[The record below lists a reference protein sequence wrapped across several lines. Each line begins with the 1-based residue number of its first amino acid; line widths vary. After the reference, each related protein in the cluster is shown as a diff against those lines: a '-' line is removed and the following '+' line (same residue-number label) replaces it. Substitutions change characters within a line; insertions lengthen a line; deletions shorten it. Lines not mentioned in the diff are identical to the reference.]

1 MIHKLTRG
9 AIIAI
14 TAVMLLLPFNMV
26 QAGIPVGTWR
36 LHQAYNDATFSIS
49 AFSRIYV
56 LSDGSI
62 YYYDP
67 SQDGL
72 YLIDKSGGL
81 SDTGIAQMAYCKS
94 EKAIILVYKNGNID
108 LLYSDDTVCNVTDLK
123 NNGAGSIDINEIKI
137 YNSKAYI
144 STSIGLVIF
153 DVKRREIS
161 NTYRFDSGVN
171 TMAIVSD
178 TLFCGTGSGVL
189 YGKTNTNLLD
199 KSNWNTLVNKKFT
212 TLFVF
217 DSQLCGRLSDNTIQ
231 KIDVNSGGVSLISDK
246 TSGVSFLNN
255 GDIALLKDTAAV
267 ICSSLLQQKTY
278 TFNIKVNN
286 IDIIGNDIWVCH
298 AQYGLFHYTETDGTV
313 VCKESGI
320 KPSSPRRNW
329 FNYVTWP
336 QQNRMLAVGG
346 YQNYNGIDYPGTLMM
361 YDNENW
367 YSFED
372 ELQNKTGHNYIN
384 LTEIVQDPLD
394 DSHVFA
400 GSARQGLYEFYN
412 LEFVKLHTWDN
423 SALANIL
430 DENKYDYVSVS
441 TLAYDSKGNLWIA
454 NNEVDTVIRIL
465 DNTGTWHSLYYP
477 EIKSIPTFRQMKFRS
492 DRFLWFNSSRGSN
505 PGPGI
510 ICIDNNNTPFDNRD
524 DRIRFSGPVFTNQDG
539 TTKDIYDIFFMEF
552 DLNGEL
558 WIGTNTGIFVL
569 KEPDNYLSNDSP
581 VFERIKIPRKD
592 GSGLADY
599 LFDGAMTTAI
609 YIDQANR
616 KWIGTMNNGVFLLTE
631 DGRETIEHFT
641 TSNSPLPSDYILS
654 ISENGLNG
662 SVFIGTDAGLIEY
675 GGTARDP
682 QEKLS
687 ESKIMVY
694 PNPVRPDFD
703 GYVTITGLTQE
714 SIVKITGNSGRLI
727 HQAKS
732 NGGSYSWDLRDMN
745 GRTVP
750 SGVYHAIITDKD
762 NSTSQSKSITVIR

>member
-36 LHQAYNDATFSIS
+36 LHSAYNDATFSLS
-49 AFSRIYV
+49 AFNRIYV
-56 LSDGSI
+56 LSDGA
-62 YYYDP
+62 
-67 SQDGL
+67 L
-72 YLIDKSGGL
+72 YFYSPNDESLFLIDKTGGL

-94 EKAIILVYKNGNID
+94 QKAIILVYKNGNID
-108 LLYSDDTVCNVTDLK
+108 LLYSDDTVYNMTDLK
-123 NNGAGSIDINEIKI
+123 NNGAGNIDINEIRI
-137 YNSKAYI
+137 NNDKAYI

-161 NTYRFDSGVN
+161 NTYRFDSSVN
-171 TMAIVSD
+171 TSVIISD
-178 TLFCGTGSGVL
+178 TLFCGTQSGIM
-189 YGKTNTNLLD
+189 YGKTSSNLLD
-199 KSNWNTLVNKKFT
+199 NSNWNLLINNNFS
-212 TLFVF
+212 TLFVL
-217 DSQLCGRLSDNTIQ
+217 DNQLCGRKSDNTVQ
-231 KIDVNSGGVSLISDK
+231 KINPNNGEISSMTDK
-246 TSGVSFLNN
+246 TNGVSFLNN

-267 ICSSLLQQKTY
+267 IYSSLTDKKTY
-278 TFNIKVNN
+278 TFNLKVNN

-298 AQYGLFHYTETDGTV
+298 AQDGLFRYSETDGKI
-313 VCKESGI
+313 VCKALGI

-336 QQNRMLAVGG
+336 QQDRMLAVGG

-372 ELQNKTGHNYIN
+372 ELEKKTGHRYIN
-384 LTEIVQDPLD
+384 LTEIAQDPLD
-394 DSHVFA
+394 SRHVFA

-423 SALANIL
+423 SALASIL
-430 DENKYDYVSVS
+430 DYYKYDYVSVS
-441 TLAYDSKGNLWIA
+441 TLAYDREGNLWIA

-465 DNTGTWHSLYYP
+465 DNKGAWHSLYYP
-477 EIKSIPTFRQMKFRS
+477 EIKSIPTFRHMKFRS
-492 DRFLWFNSSRGSN
+492 DRFLWFDSSRGSN

-510 ICIDNNNTPFDNRD
+510 ICIDNNNTPYNSKD
-524 DRIRFSGPVFTNQDG
+524 DRIRFSGPMFTNQDG
-539 TTKDIYDIFFMEF
+539 TTKEIYDIFFMEF

-569 KEPDNYLSNDSP
+569 RDPDNYINNDSP
-581 VFERIKIPRKD
+581 VFERIKISRND

-616 KWIGTMNNGVFLLTE
+616 KWIGTMSNGVFLLSN
-631 DGRETIEHFT
+631 DGTSTIEHFT
-641 TSNSPLPSDYILS
+641 TDNSPLPSNYILS
-654 ISENGLNG
+654 ISENGQNG
-662 SVFIGTDAGLIEY
+662 SVFIGTDAGMIEY

-687 ESKIMVY
+687 ESNIQVY
-694 PNPVRPDFD
+694 PNPVKPDFD

-714 SIVKITGNSGRLI
+714 SIVRITGNSGRLI
-727 HQAKS
+727 HESIS

>member
-1 MIHKLTRG
+1 MIKKLTRG

-14 TAVMLLLPFNMV
+14 TAVMLLLPFNKV

-36 LHQAYNDATFSIS
+36 LHSAYNDATFSLS
-49 AFSRIYV
+49 AFNRIYV
-56 LSDGSI
+56 LSDGAI
-62 YYYDP
+62 YFYEP
-67 SQDGL
+67 TEDGI
-72 YLIDKSGGL
+72 YLIDKTGGL
-81 SDTGIAQMAYCKS
+81 SDNGIAKMAYCKS
-94 EKAIILVYKNGNID
+94 QKAIVLVYKNGNID
-108 LLYSDDTVCNVTDLK
+108 LLYSDDTVHNITDLK
-123 NNGAGSIDINEIKI
+123 NNGAGSIDINEIRI
-137 YNSKAYI
+137 YNDKAYI

-171 TMAIVSD
+171 TSVIVSD
-178 TLFCGTGSGVL
+178 TLFCGTGSGIM
-189 YGKTNTNLLD
+189 YGSTASNLLD
-199 KSNWNTLVNKKFT
+199 KSNWNLLTAKNFC

-217 DSQLCGRLSDNTIQ
+217 DGQLCGRQSNNTVQ
-231 KIDVNSGGVSLISDK
+231 KINPNSGDVSLITDK
-246 TSGVSFLNN
+246 TSGISYLNN

-267 ICSSLLQQKTY
+267 VYSSLSQYKTY
-278 TFNIKVNN
+278 TFNLKVNN
-286 IDIIGNDIWVCH
+286 IDIAGNDIWVCH
-298 AQYGLFHYTETDGTV
+298 SLNGLFHYTETDGTV
-313 VCKESGI
+313 VCKASGI

-372 ELQNKTGHNYIN
+372 NLEKKTGHKYIN

-394 DSHVFA
+394 SRHVFA

-423 SALANIL
+423 SALASIL
-430 DENKYDYVSVS
+430 DIYKYDYVSVS
-441 TLAYDSKGNLWIA
+441 TLAYDSKGNLWVA

-465 DNTGTWHSLYYP
+465 DNTGNWHSLYYP
-477 EIKSIPTFRQMKFRS
+477 EIKSIPTFRHMKFRS
-492 DRFLWFNSSRGSN
+492 SRLLWFDSSRGSN

-510 ICIDNNNTPFDNRD
+510 ICIDNNDTPFDNTD
-524 DRIRFSGPVFTNQDG
+524 DKIRFSGPMLTNQDG
-539 TTKDIYDIFFMEF
+539 TVKEIYDIFFMEF

-569 KEPDNYLSNDSP
+569 KDPDSYLSNDSP
-581 VFERIKIPRKD
+581 VFERVKISRND

-616 KWIGTMNNGVFLLTE
+616 KWIGTMNDGIFLLSE
-631 DGRETIEHFT
+631 DGTSTIEHFT
-641 TSNSPLPSDYILS
+641 TSNSPIPSDYILS

-662 SVFIGTDAGLIEY
+662 SVFIGTDAGMIEY

-682 QEKLS
+682 QESLS
-687 ESKIMVY
+687 ESNILVY
-694 PNPVRPDFD
+694 PNPVKPDFD

-714 SIVKITGNSGRLI
+714 SIIKITGNSGRLI
-727 HQAKS
+727 HQAVS
-732 NGGSYSWDLRDMN
+732 NGGSYSWDLRDIN
-745 GRTVP
+745 GRLVP
-750 SGVYHAIITDKD
+750 SGVYHAIITDRD
-762 NSTSQSKSITVIR
+762 NGTSQTKSITVIR